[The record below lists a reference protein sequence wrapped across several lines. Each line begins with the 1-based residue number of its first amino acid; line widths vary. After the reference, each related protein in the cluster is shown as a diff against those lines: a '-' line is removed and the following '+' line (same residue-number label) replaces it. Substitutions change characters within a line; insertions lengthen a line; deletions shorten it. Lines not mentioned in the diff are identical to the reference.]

1 MAFLFVY
8 GTLMR
13 AYGDKK
19 VHAPLSLYAEYVGL
33 ATCHGRLYEID
44 GYPGLVISDEAEVC
58 GELYQV
64 HHSKQ
69 LFEILDEY
77 EGYDKANSES
87 SEYIRQIVPVCLKED
102 GREVSAW
109 IYVYNWRV
117 EERKRI
123 YSGDY
128 TKKGSI

>member
-19 VHAPLSLYAEYVGL
+19 VHAPLSLYAEYVGF
-33 ATCHGRLYEID
+33 ATCHGKLYEID
-44 GYPGLVISDEAEVC
+44 GYPGLVVSKEEQVL
-58 GELYQV
+58 GELYQIQDT
-64 HHSKQ
+64 KP
-69 LFEILDEY
+69 LFRLLDEY
-77 EGYDKANSES
+77 EGYDEADRES

-102 GREVSAW
+102 GIEVSAW